1 MTRKSDDITPGPRNL
16 ISDVEGITVGH
27 AENWLA
33 LTGTTVILPQKP
45 AVAAI
50 EIGGGAP
57 GSRETAVLDPANLV
71 EHVHAIVLSGGS
83 VFGLDAAG
91 SVTIEL
97 AKRGV
102 GFTFGNQP
110 VPCPVVPSAILFDIM
125 NGGAKWPDDTPP
137 YRDLGGEAL
146 SAAAADFALGNK
158 GAGLG
163 AMAGRL
169 KGGLGSAS
177 SRWRDFTVGAIVA
190 VNSVGSC
197 VIPGTS
203 RLWASD
209 FAFGDEMGPAQLRD
223 GATPHAPPLK
233 DSKFDPQPS
242 QNTTIA
248 VVATDA
254 ALTRVEAK
262 RLAIMARDGMARA
275 IRPVHTPFD
284 GDTVFALSTEKK
296 KLPEQRQLALT
307 ALGSI
312 ASDTLTRAIG
322 RALWAA
328 ESAGGHA
335 SYREKFRL

>member
-1 MTRKSDDITPGPRNL
+1 MPKSDIVAPGARNL
-16 ISDVEGITVGH
+16 LSDVDGIKVGN

-33 LTGTTVILPQKP
+33 LTGTTVILPDQP

-71 EHVHAIVLSGGS
+71 EHVHAVVLSGGS
-83 VFGLDAAG
+83 VFGLDAAS
-91 SVTIEL
+91 SVVIDL
-97 AKRGV
+97 SRRGL
-102 GFTFGNQP
+102 GFTFGTQP

-125 NGGAKWPDDTPP
+125 NGGAKWPDEAPP
-137 YRDLGGEAL
+137 YRDQG
-146 SAAAADFALGNK
+146 SAALRAAHRDFELGNR

-163 AMAGRL
+163 AIAGRL

-177 SRWRDFTVGAIVA
+177 ARWRDFTVGAVVA

-203 RLWASD
+203 RLWAQD
-209 FAFGDEMGPAQLRD
+209 FAFGDEMGPAPSRD
-223 GATPHAPPLK
+223 GARPAAPPLE
-233 DSKFDPQPS
+233 DSKFDPQPQ

-254 ALTRVEAK
+254 TLSRVEAR
-262 RLAIMARDGMARA
+262 RLAVMARDGMARA
-275 IRPVHTPFD
+275 IRPAHTPFD
-284 GDTVFALSTEKK
+284 GDTVFALSTGKR

-312 ASDTLTRAIG
+312 AADTLARAIG
-322 RALWAA
+322 RALWMA
-328 ESAGGHA
+328 ESAGGFH
-335 SYREKFRL
+335 SYRETFRL